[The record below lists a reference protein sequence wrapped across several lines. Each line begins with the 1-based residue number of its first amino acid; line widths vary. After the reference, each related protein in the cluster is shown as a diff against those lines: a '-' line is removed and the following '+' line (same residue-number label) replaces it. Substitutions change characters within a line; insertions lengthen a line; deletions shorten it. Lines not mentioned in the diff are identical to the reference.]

1 MNRSKILPPTYLLIA
16 LLAMPVL
23 HFLIPIVKVV
33 PFPWNTLGFIFLFFG
48 TALNLISDR
57 RFHQV
62 GTTVKPFE
70 ESSTL
75 LTDGAFKLS
84 RNPMYLGFAL
94 ILAGVALCFGTLS
107 PWFVL
112 PIFVFLIEKDF
123 IIKEEN
129 LLEKTFDQA
138 YLAYK
143 RKVRRWI

>member
-23 HFLIPIVKVV
+23 HFLVPIVKIA
-33 PFPWNTLGFIFLFFG
+33 PIPWNTLGIIFLFFG
-48 TALNLISDR
+48 IALNLVSDR

-75 LTDGAFKLS
+75 LTNGVFSIS

-94 ILAGVALCFGTLS
+94 ILVGVAIFLGSLS
-107 PWFVL
+107 PLIVL
-112 PIFVFLIEKDF
+112 PFFVVLIEKDF
-123 IIKEEN
+123 IISEEK
-129 LLEKTFDQA
+129 LLEKTFGKV
-138 YLAYK
+138 YLDYK
-143 RKVRRWI
+143 QKVKRWI